1 MVDFFWNCDLFL
13 VWWSYLTP
21 LYYFK
26 WPTSNVWGSFLVTA
40 GSSPGDVVRSF
51 PSQTGNSLSQARG
64 MNKWHVTTKPSHLPL
79 KLDVFFVLKTVL
91 LISEREASYGIFSK
105 HWRKMGE
112 KRQGSSF
119 DGHYIIL
126 YYIVLYY
133 IILEYII
140 SWNPKQPFTVI
151 ILYYIILYYII
162 LYCIIL
168 YYIRIYYI
176 ILEYIISWNP
186 KQPFLN
192 GCFSWMI
199 PNLYIENGCF
209 TKHPFINGC
218 LGFQDITN
226 PNDTRENGASL
237 KNDIFKLI

>member
-91 LISEREASYGIFSK
+91 LISEREASYGIFFK

-126 YYIVLYY
+126 YYI
-133 IILEYII
+133 
-140 SWNPKQPFTVI
+140 
-151 ILYYIILYYII
+151 I

-176 ILEYIISWNP
+176 LEPQTTIYGHYITLYYIILYCIVLYYIILEYII
-186 KQPFLN
+186 
-192 GCFSWMI
+192 
-199 PNLYIENGCF
+199 LY
-209 TKHPFINGC
+209 
-218 LGFQDITN
+218 
-226 PNDTRENGASL
+226 
-237 KNDIFKLI
+237 